1 MKKLIVTFFF
11 AIIMAAV
18 GMGAIIFYDVQLPGQ
33 NKDNDKE
40 KTIEELIELS
50 LDTDIITTNLASSNF
65 AVVQFNLLLSDGK
78 AKEELEN
85 RTPEVRAAI
94 ISTVASFTKD
104 QLTGEKGI
112 VALEKE
118 LLNKLNDTVIA
129 GEVERV
135 LVTEFKLQ

>member
-11 AIIMAAV
+11 AIIIASV

-33 NKDNDKE
+33 NKDNEKE